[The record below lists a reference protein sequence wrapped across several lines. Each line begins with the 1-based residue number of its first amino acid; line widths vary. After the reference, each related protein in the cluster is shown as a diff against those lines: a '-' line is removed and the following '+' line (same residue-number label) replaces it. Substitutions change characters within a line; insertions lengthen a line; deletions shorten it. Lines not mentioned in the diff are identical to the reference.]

1 MLVLTDLE
9 QTGVGAPSR
18 WSGRTLDGRPVD
30 IRYRWGSLTVRVG
43 DVGQSDMDARGGE
56 IVFDGDIPGDRL
68 GSVCDWCDVVA
79 QTGIIAEHWTTRRQ
93 DDEAARYAQAD
104 RVERQAE
111 GSS

>member
-18 WSGRTLDGRPVD
+18 WSARTLDDRPVD

-43 DVGQSDMDARGGE
+43 DVGQADMDASSGE

-68 GSVCDWCDVVA
+68 GSVCDWSDVVA

-93 DDEAARYAQAD
+93 DGEAASYAESNRA
-104 RVERQAE
+104 ERQAE